1 MVINRLKTRL
11 TVFLKKTYDAE
22 LKSGKSCN
30 FDYKDIFKGT
40 NCTKENKLS
49 YNNPNPCV
57 LIKLNKV

>member
-1 MVINRLKTRL
+1 
-11 TVFLKKTYDAE
+11 VFLKKTYDAE
-22 LKSGKSCN
+22 LKSGKSSN

-40 NCTKENKLS
+40 NCTKENKFS